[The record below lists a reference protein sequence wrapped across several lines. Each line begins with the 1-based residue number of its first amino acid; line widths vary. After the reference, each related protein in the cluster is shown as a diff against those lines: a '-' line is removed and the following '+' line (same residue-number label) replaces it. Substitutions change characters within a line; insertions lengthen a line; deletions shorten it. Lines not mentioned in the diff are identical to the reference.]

1 MQTLCPSTLKC
12 IKKCAANVLSASKH
26 QERHGFCFWTLND
39 RKKGAADT
47 FRGDKLTIKV
57 CLN

>member
-1 MQTLCPSTLKC
+1 MYLEVKIRQIRINADFMSFD
-12 IKKCAANVLSASKH
+12 VEMH

-57 CLN
+57 CLK